1 MWRINLTK
9 VEELPDAIVPGNIDV
24 GMTFTGQVEGIPV
37 VGKRYYVG
45 RMSTS
50 RVTEIISPELFRT
63 ENSVYKI
70 TVLDTT
76 GEVQ

>member
-9 VEELPDAIVPGNIDV
+9 VEELPDAVVPGNIGV
-24 GMTFTGQVEGIPV
+24 GRVFTGQVEGLPV
-37 VGKRYYVG
+37 VGERYYVG

-50 RVTEIISPELFRT
+50 PVQEIISPELFRT
-63 ENSVYKI
+63 INSVYKI

-76 GEVQ
+76 GEA